1 MTKDQVFHL
10 KRHTWFQVQNFLFL
24 FTLKNSEI
32 DVKDVL
38 LFHSFLQIFYKNFKI
53 LVLSYSLS
61 HFAPISQ
68 KIDK

>member
-1 MTKDQVFHL
+1 MVPSAELSISVYFEEFGNW
-10 KRHTWFQVQNFLFL
+10 RQN
-24 FTLKNSEI
+24 
-32 DVKDVL
+32 VL

-61 HFAPISQ
+61 HFVPISQ